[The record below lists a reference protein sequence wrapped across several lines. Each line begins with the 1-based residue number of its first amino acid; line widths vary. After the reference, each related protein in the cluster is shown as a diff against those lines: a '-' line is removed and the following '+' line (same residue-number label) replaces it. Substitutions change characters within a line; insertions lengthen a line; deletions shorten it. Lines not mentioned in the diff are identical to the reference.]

1 MVVHPDGAVSGPP
14 PAVAAEV
21 GRLAARDRQGDL
33 DRQAAWTIQRLLTG
47 DGPARASPNSGGAVA
62 FSTSNPWSRHDG
74 PPLAVQLR

>member
-1 MVVHPDGAVSGPP
+1 VGAESDLTE
-14 PAVAAEV
+14 PAVGTVAGEGTGPV
-21 GRLAARDRQGDL
+21 LETLQGSRLTLSRGL
-33 DRQAAWTIQRLLTG
+33 KSG